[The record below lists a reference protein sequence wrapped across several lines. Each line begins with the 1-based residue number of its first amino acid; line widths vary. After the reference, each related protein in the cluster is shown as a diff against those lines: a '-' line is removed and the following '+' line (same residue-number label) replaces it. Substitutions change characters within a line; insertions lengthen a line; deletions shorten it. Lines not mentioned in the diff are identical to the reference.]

1 MSTKW
6 FKEAD
11 FQEHLLTFICKDRV
25 FLKKCGYLLSSKD
38 FKPGRDDTDERYIVA
53 NIALDFWKK
62 HKSPIG
68 GMLRTEISAYIED
81 HGTNEK
87 KQKLLKKLTD
97 RLYDASEANKV
108 SVSAVEERVLSYL
121 KKKLLKDSL
130 EKLIDQQADGEL
142 TVDSFLEVSRQLR
155 YYSGKQKRKIS
166 DFLSKTDFESR
177 QERRAR
183 EATQKRPMLMIDD
196 LDARTR
202 MISRGDIG
210 LVVGLYKKGKS
221 LLLGHIADA
230 YAKQRLN
237 VLYLTL
243 EDPVV
248 EVEDR
253 MDASLAYM
261 PIDKLD
267 RLPKRLKRRFRKF
280 SKRISGRIK
289 IVDCTDGRLTV
300 NEIDEI
306 FEQQRDEGFVA
317 DVIIVDYD
325 KELRPANKH
334 KERRFEFEEIYTDLR
349 QLAARKNVILW
360 TAAQAKRM
368 KESMKVITGDMI
380 GEDIGKAQK
389 VTMMIGIGQGTSHP
403 KARYLFVALHKRG
416 KSQIGCEIMS
426 DPERGLIY
434 DREATILMKRAKKL
448 RKKAA

>member
-1 MSTKW
+1 MSTRW

-25 FLKKCGYLLSSKD
+25 FLKKCGYLLSHND
-38 FKPGRDDTDERYIVA
+38 FKPGRDDTDERYVVA
-53 NIALDFWKK
+53 GIALNFWKK
-62 HKSPIG
+62 HKGPIG
-68 GMLRTEISAYIED
+68 GLLRTEISAYIED

-87 KQKLLKKLTD
+87 KQKLLKKLVD
-97 RLYDASEANKV
+97 RLHDASRAV
-108 SVSAVEERVLSYL
+108 AVSAVEDRVVDYL
-121 KKKLLKDSL
+121 KKKIIKEAVEELLDK
-130 EKLIDQQADGEL
+130 QAEGEL
-142 TVDSFLEVSRQLR
+142 DVDTFMETTRSVRQ
-155 YYSGKQKRKIS
+155 YAGKGKRAVS
-166 DFLSKTDFESR
+166 DFLSSKAFKSR
-177 QERRAR
+177 QERRA
-183 EATQKRPMLMIDD
+183 EASTQKRPLIMIDD

-202 MISRGDIG
+202 MIGRGDLG

-243 EDPVV
+243 EDPPE

-261 PIDKLD
+261 PIEKLD
-267 RLPKRLKRRFRKF
+267 RLPKKLRRRFEKF

-289 IVDCTDGRLTV
+289 IVDCTGGNLTV
-300 NEIDEI
+300 GEIEDIYER
-306 FEQQRDEGFVA
+306 ERDQGFVA

-325 KELRPANKH
+325 KELRPRGKH
-334 KERRFEFEEIYTDLR
+334 RERRFEFEEIYTDLR
-349 QLAARKNVILW
+349 QLASRLGVYMW

-403 KARYLFVALHKRG
+403 DARYLFIALNKRG
-416 KSQIGCEIMS
+416 RSQIGCEIMAKPS
-426 DPERGLIY
+426 HGLIY
-434 DREATILMKRAKKL
+434 DREATLLMKRAKKM
-448 RKKAA
+448 RKAA

>member
-6 FKEAD
+6 FREAE
-11 FQEHLLTFICKDRV
+11 FQEHLLTFVCKDRV
-25 FLKKCGYLLSSKD
+25 FLKKCGYLLSNKD
-38 FKPGRDDTDERYIVA
+38 FKPGREDTDERYIVA
-53 NIALDFWKK
+53 TTALDFWKK

-81 HGTNEK
+81 HGVNEK
-87 KQKLLKKLTD
+87 KQKLLRKLVD
-97 RLYDASEANKV
+97 RLYSASQQEKV
-108 SVSAVEERVLSYL
+108 AVSAVEERVMSYL
-121 KKKLLKDSL
+121 KKKLLKDSV

-142 TVDSFLEVSRQLR
+142 SVESFLDVARDLR
-155 YYSGKQKRKIS
+155 YYSGKQKRRVS
-166 DFLSKTDFESR
+166 DFLSEKDFESR

-196 LDARTR
+196 LDSRTR
-202 MISRGDIG
+202 MISRGDLG

-261 PIDKLD
+261 PIDKLE
-267 RLPKRLKRRFRKF
+267 RLPKRLKRRFKKF

-289 IVDCTDGRLTV
+289 IVDCTDGQLTV
-300 NEIDEI
+300 AEIDEI

-325 KELRPANKH
+325 KEIRPRGKH

-349 QLAARKNVILW
+349 QLASRKNVIVW

-368 KESMKVITGDMI
+368 KESMKVVTGDMI

-403 KARYLFVALHKRG
+403 DARYLFVALHKRG
-416 KSQIGCEIMS
+416 RSQIGCEVMAN
-426 DPERGLIY
+426 PVRGLLY
-434 DREATILMKRAKKL
+434 DREATILMKRTKKL
-448 RKKAA
+448 HKRAA